1 MWNRSWYHFP
11 TADVRLMITQDHY
24 HYGYKGSKYSVSFIN
39 QQLTFFLK
47 VWCQTLNRKITFQ
60 AAVVVVVWVSPL
72 SQEWW
77 FQFVSSSCIQPKN
90 NVLTCIELQMN
101 VMYNSMG
108 AIYTV
113 LLREKLHASPKQGT
127 KPAWKTKWVF
137 DDSSLAHSPTHISIC
152 LHHTRSV
159 YATSRLYERLHVC
172 QETHILK
179 SLQAKTSTAELQS
192 WCGQCIPEVKD

>member
-39 QQLTFFLK
+39 QQLTFFFK
-47 VWCQTLNRKITFQ
+47 VWCQTLNRKIMFQ

-113 LLREKLHASPKQGT
+113 LLKGKIACESKARHKTSLKNEMSVWWLLFSTLTHTHLHLSPSHSLCLRDIT
-127 KPAWKTKWVF
+127 LIWKTARLPRNPHFKILTGQNINRRITELMW
-137 DDSSLAHSPTHISIC
+137 
-152 LHHTRSV
+152 SV
-159 YATSRLYERLHVC
+159 YT
-172 QETHILK
+172 
-179 SLQAKTSTAELQS
+179 
-192 WCGQCIPEVKD
+192 WG

>member
-1 MWNRSWYHFP
+1 MS
-11 TADVRLMITQDHY
+11 
-24 HYGYKGSKYSVSFIN
+24 
-39 QQLTFFLK
+39 
-47 VWCQTLNRKITFQ
+47 RKITFQ

-113 LLREKLHASPKQGT
+113 LLKGKIACESKARH
-127 KPAWKTKWVF
+127 KTSVF

-192 WCGQCIPEVKD
+192 RCGQCIPEVKD